1 MKLWIEQVA
10 REKSIFTLVI
20 AVELLQ
26 TNGILDAI
34 FVVFQPF
41 ASLKTIGQML
51 RDRIKHKCNDLEY
64 LPNDFTFVEFG
75 LFQWNGAE
83 IRAICWSQIQ
93 LLEIEMSST
102 RKLSF
107 RFLFVWSLNS
117 LAFIGIKLGAILVPW
132 NDKNNV

>member
-10 REKSIFTLVI
+10 RERSIFTLVI

-75 LFQWNGAE
+75 LFQ
-83 IRAICWSQIQ
+83 
-93 LLEIEMSST
+93 
-102 RKLSF
+102 
-107 RFLFVWSLNS
+107 
-117 LAFIGIKLGAILVPW
+117 
-132 NDKNNV
+132 